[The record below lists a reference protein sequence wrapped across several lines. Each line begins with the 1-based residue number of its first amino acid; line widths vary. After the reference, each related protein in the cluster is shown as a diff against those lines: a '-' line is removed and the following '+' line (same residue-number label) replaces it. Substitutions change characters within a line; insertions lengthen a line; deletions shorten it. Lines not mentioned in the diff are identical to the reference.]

1 MEALY
6 PNALGLILLL
16 LCFQRQLDKQLLEL
30 LIAVVYT
37 ELFKTRHTHTDTH
50 MFDSCFWFSLRR
62 FQICCIRPNVQNHT
76 GKREVAKMYL
86 LTWNTSK
93 P

>member
-30 LIAVVYT
+30 LIAVVDA
-37 ELFKTRHTHTDTH
+37 ELLKAVVLEI
-50 MFDSCFWFSLRR
+50 FWRAKEG
-62 FQICCIRPNVQNHT
+62 T
-76 GKREVAKMYL
+76 GERE
-86 LTWNTSK
+86 
-93 P
+93 